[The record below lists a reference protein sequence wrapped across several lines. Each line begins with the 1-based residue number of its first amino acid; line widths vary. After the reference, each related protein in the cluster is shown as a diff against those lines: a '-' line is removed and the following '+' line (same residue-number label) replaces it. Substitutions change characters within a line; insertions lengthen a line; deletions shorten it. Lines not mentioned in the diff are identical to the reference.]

1 METKKSERRFYTPKF
16 SGPQSGAVRRYAWAL
31 EKPMTKV
38 MSNLVSALPAI
49 VDPAKVCLACQDKS
63 FCKACI
69 FGRSYTEAEKA
80 ALLADLA
87 SA

>member
-1 METKKSERRFYTPKF
+1 MQTNKNERRSYTPQF

-38 MSNLVSALPAI
+38 MNNLVAALPALL
-49 VDPAKVCLACQDKS
+49 DPALVCLACQDKS

-69 FGRSYTEAEKA
+69 FSRSYTAEDKA
-80 ALLADLA
+80 ALLAALA